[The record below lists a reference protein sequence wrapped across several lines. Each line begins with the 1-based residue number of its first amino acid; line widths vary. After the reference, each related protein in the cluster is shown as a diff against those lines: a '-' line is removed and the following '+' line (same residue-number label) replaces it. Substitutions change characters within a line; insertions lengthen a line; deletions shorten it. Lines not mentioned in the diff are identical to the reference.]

1 MSEMFSAI
9 DPADA
14 VDPKQRSM
22 LEAAAE
28 GEIEVEMA
36 LHSDVLDDDPP
47 QEEEVERA
55 PIWLVTFGDATALML
70 AFFVMLYSMSH
81 LQSEKWDQIV
91 SLIATRQ
98 EPVKDGEPKPVG
110 ERTIVRVTLVPA
122 FETGYLQRILEEKLE
137 RDPALSD
144 IRITGLDDQL
154 VLSLPSETLFPSD
167 SAVLNEAGNRVLS
180 RLAVIFRQFGN
191 RMDIRGHTP
200 PDGSID
206 GWARSLGRAVSV
218 AQALEADGISGEFT
232 VFGLADSGYRAIDPS
247 IPEARRLALSD
258 RVDIVILPEAR
269 GQ

>member
-1 MSEMFSAI
+1 MSQMFSEI
-9 DPADA
+9 DPADTL
-14 VDPKQRSM
+14 DPQQRTM

-28 GEIEVEMA
+28 GEVEVEMS

-47 QEEEVERA
+47 PEEEIERA

-98 EPVKDGEPKPVG
+98 EPVTDGEPTPVG
-110 ERTIVRVTLVPA
+110 ERTIVRLNLVPA
-122 FETGYLQRILEEKLE
+122 FETGYLQRILEEKME

-154 VLSLPSETLFPSD
+154 VLSLPANTLFPGD
-167 SAVLNEAGNRVLS
+167 SAVLSDDGNRALS

-200 PDGSID
+200 PDGTID
-206 GWARSLGRAVSV
+206 GWALSLGRAVAV
-218 AQALEADGISGEFT
+218 AQALEDDGISGDFT
-232 VFGLADSGYRAIDPS
+232 VFGLADSGYRAIDPE
-247 IPEARRLALSD
+247 IPESRRMALSD